1 MMDGSGHRD
10 AHDAC
15 PVSSMHA
22 FQLGERVGCASGVA
36 HAARSPRSRGPDPR
50 QKPRREGA
58 RKPASNVA
66 ARRAPEGWC
75 ARGGVDA
82 SGRYAGSM
90 TERVPGD
97 STRRAPTLAAARP
110 SREHPSWVMLAR
122 IVPGHGRFTPS
133 VVRRS
138 GLARRRRRASRV
150 GQRMVR
156 CGYVPRLDI
165 FLECYTEAA
174 TRRVPK
180 RATGSSVS
188 RFSTASALCKRIRR
202 VRDFA
207 NPDKYVLSHAVVLS
221 TQFDVSRSPLFPNKL
236 AILHHIYVRYGS
248 HLHDFTPRRRRSRPI
263 ETLREAHPT

>member
-1 MMDGSGHRD
+1 M
-10 AHDAC
+10 
-15 PVSSMHA
+15 
-22 FQLGERVGCASGVA
+22 
-36 HAARSPRSRGPDPR
+36 
-50 QKPRREGA
+50 
-58 RKPASNVA
+58 
-66 ARRAPEGWC
+66 
-75 ARGGVDA
+75 RGGVDA

-180 RATGSSVS
+180 RANGPSVS
-188 RFSTASALCKRIRR
+188 RFSNRVQVQTHSASSGFRKSGQMRITAYRGTEHAFECIKIASIYQQTCYSSPHLRA
-202 VRDFA
+202 VRFA
-207 NPDKYVLSHAVVLS
+207 PA
-221 TQFDVSRSPLFPNKL
+221 
-236 AILHHIYVRYGS
+236 
-248 HLHDFTPRRRRSRPI
+248 
-263 ETLREAHPT
+263 

>member
-1 MMDGSGHRD
+1 MRERRRTRRPWPALSRSGPSPKTPTGRR
-10 AHDAC
+10 
-15 PVSSMHA
+15 
-22 FQLGERVGCASGVA
+22 EKTRVE
-36 HAARSPRSRGPDPR
+36 RSR
-50 QKPRREGA
+50 EAGA
-58 RKPASNVA
+58 QGLV
-66 ARRAPEGWC
+66 
-75 ARGGVDA
+75 RGGVDA

-133 VVRRS
+133 VVRRP

-180 RATGSSVS
+180 RANGPSVS
-188 RFSTASALCKRIRR
+188 RFSNRVQVQTHSASSGFRKSGQMRITAYRGTKHAFECIKIASIYQQTCYSSPHLSA
-202 VRDFA
+202 VRFA
-207 NPDKYVLSHAVVLS
+207 PA
-221 TQFDVSRSPLFPNKL
+221 
-236 AILHHIYVRYGS
+236 
-248 HLHDFTPRRRRSRPI
+248 
-263 ETLREAHPT
+263 

>member
-1 MMDGSGHRD
+1 MRERRRTRRPWPALSRSGPSPKTPTGRR
-10 AHDAC
+10 
-15 PVSSMHA
+15 
-22 FQLGERVGCASGVA
+22 EKTRVE
-36 HAARSPRSRGPDPR
+36 RSR
-50 QKPRREGA
+50 EAGA
-58 RKPASNVA
+58 RGLV
-66 ARRAPEGWC
+66 
-75 ARGGVDA
+75 RGGVDA

-188 RFSTASALCKRIRR
+188 RFSTERECAVQTHSASSGFRNYSGQIRIIACRG
-202 VRDFA
+202 
-207 NPDKYVLSHAVVLS
+207 
-221 TQFDVSRSPLFPNKL
+221 T
-236 AILHHIYVRYGS
+236 
-248 HLHDFTPRRRRSRPI
+248 
-263 ETLREAHPT
+263 